1 MRFNHQTKVALAT
14 ILCLLCQGYLFT
26 YVLAVEVNPV
36 LSFVPLL
43 PYVIYLY
50 ARGKRTW
57 YYNRPEYWIA
67 AIVALTA
74 IDLAPFV
81 FEAMGK

>member
-14 ILCLLCQGYLFT
+14 VLCLLGQGYI
-26 YVLAVEVNPV
+26 LAYFLEVEVNPII
-36 LSFVPLL
+36 SFIPLL
-43 PYVIYLY
+43 PYVVYVY

-67 AIVALTA
+67 AIAALTA

-81 FEAMGK
+81 FMAMGK

>member
-1 MRFNHQTKVALAT
+1 MRINNQTKVALAT
-14 ILCLLCQGYLFT
+14 VLCLLGQGYIFT
-26 YVLAVEVNPV
+26 YLLAVEVNPIIC
-36 LSFVPLL
+36 FIPLL
-43 PYVIYLY
+43 PYVAYVY

-57 YYNRPEYWIA
+57 YYNRPAYWIV

-81 FEAMGK
+81 FAAMGK